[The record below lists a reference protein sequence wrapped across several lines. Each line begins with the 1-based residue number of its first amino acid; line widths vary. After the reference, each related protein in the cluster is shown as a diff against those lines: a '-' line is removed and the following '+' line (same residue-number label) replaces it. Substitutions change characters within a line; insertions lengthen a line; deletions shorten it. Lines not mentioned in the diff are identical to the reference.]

1 MYHYITLREG
11 DPMSR
16 ARRSRFTLLV
26 RLVLFLIAF
35 GASLLVQMG
44 VSRYQSQYV
53 LEPMEER
60 TEKIQTIS
68 RFLSGVESCMAELD
82 DYRWD
87 YGNAEAL
94 IAAMEASLSDM
105 AERSAAIRSEVSEV
119 GERYYLLASAAR
131 TTCGTL
137 TGQLREIG
145 AHLAADRTAE
155 AAQLYYEQA
164 LPCGTYLLQYTR
176 QLLERAILDNNET
189 YASLNTLNVRLKHL
203 QTVIAAVSVVLAVFM
218 VASLASL
225 LRSVVQM
232 TRASMQISEGRLDIP
247 DVAEGGDE
255 IGQMAKVFNEMKRSM
270 RQRVELLNRNNEME
284 RELHVKE
291 TEALA
296 LQNLIEREKL
306 QQLRSQINPH
316 FLFNTL
322 NVIMY
327 TARQEGA
334 EETRKLL
341 DSLSRTF
348 RYVLGSNDAE
358 VPLSREIQIV
368 DAFYSLYHA
377 RFADRLVLEWHIPPE
392 LELTEAMV
400 PSFIIQPLVENAF
413 NHGLARKEDGGRVD
427 VYLKEAPET
436 LLVRVTDNGAGMSE
450 EALTQL
456 REHLNDPPAA
466 GDHIGLHNV
475 AARLRLCG
483 EQYGLE
489 IQSTEGSGTEVV
501 IRAPMRFAQGG
512 DETD

>member
-1 MYHYITLREG
+1 MAHVRL
-11 DPMSR
+11 
-16 ARRSRFTLLV
+16 SRFTLLG

-35 GASLLVQMG
+35 GASLLFQLG
-44 VSRYQSQYV
+44 VSRYQSEYV
-53 LEPMEER
+53 LEPMAER
-60 TEKIQTIS
+60 TENIQTIS
-68 RFLSGVESCMAELD
+68 RFLNGVENCMAELD

-87 YGNAEAL
+87 YGNAETL
-94 IAAMEASLSDM
+94 IADMEASLSET
-105 AERSAAIRSEVSEV
+105 AERSAAIHADIRES
-119 GERYYLLASAAR
+119 GEGYYLLASAAR
-131 TTCGTL
+131 TTYGTL
-137 TGQLREIG
+137 TAQLREIET
-145 AHLAADRTAE
+145 HLAANRTAE
-155 AAQLYYEQA
+155 AAQLYYDQA

-176 QLLERAILDNNET
+176 QLLERAILDNNDT
-189 YASLNTLNVRLKHL
+189 YAALNALNVRLKRL
-203 QTVIAAVSVVLAVFM
+203 QAVIVVVSVILAVFM
-218 VASLASL
+218 VSSLVSL

-247 DVAEGGDE
+247 DVAEGSDE

-270 RQRVELLNRNNEME
+270 RQRVELLNKNNEME

-291 TEALA
+291 TEALE

-327 TARQEGA
+327 TAKQEGA

-377 RFADRLVLEWHIPPE
+377 RFADQLVLEWHIPPE
-392 LELTEAMV
+392 LELTEAMI

-413 NHGLARKEDGGRVD
+413 NHGIAHKEGGGRVD
-427 VYLKEAPET
+427 VYLKQEPGMIV
-436 LLVRVTDNGAGMSE
+436 VRVADNGAGMSE
-450 EALTQL
+450 EALADL
-456 REHLNDPPAA
+456 REHLNDPPTT

-475 AARLRLCG
+475 LARLRLHG
-483 EQYGLE
+483 EQYGLT
-489 IQSTEGSGTEVV
+489 IQSTEGGGTEVE
-501 IRAPMRFAQGG
+501 IRAPMRFEQEGG
-512 DETD
+512 EAE

>member
-1 MYHYITLREG
+1 MAHVRL
-11 DPMSR
+11 
-16 ARRSRFTLLV
+16 SRFTLLG

-35 GASLLVQMG
+35 GASLLFQLG
-44 VSRYQSQYV
+44 VSRYQSEYV
-53 LEPMEER
+53 LEPMAER
-60 TEKIQTIS
+60 TENIQTIS
-68 RFLSGVESCMAELD
+68 RFLNGVENCMAELD

-87 YGNAEAL
+87 YGNAETL
-94 IAAMEASLSDM
+94 IADMEASLSET
-105 AERSAAIRSEVSEV
+105 AERSAAIHADIRES
-119 GERYYLLASAAR
+119 GEGYYLLASAAR
-131 TTCGTL
+131 TTYGTL
-137 TGQLREIG
+137 TAQLREIET
-145 AHLAADRTAE
+145 HLAANRTAE
-155 AAQLYYEQA
+155 AAQLYYDQA

-176 QLLERAILDNNET
+176 QLLERAILDNNDT
-189 YASLNTLNVRLKHL
+189 YAALNALNVRLKRL
-203 QTVIAAVSVVLAVFM
+203 QAVIVVVSVILAVFM
-218 VASLASL
+218 VSSLASL

-247 DVAEGGDE
+247 DVAEGSDE

-291 TEALA
+291 TEALE

-327 TARQEGA
+327 TAKQEGA

-377 RFADRLVLEWHIPPE
+377 RFADQLVLQWHIPPE

-413 NHGLARKEDGGRVD
+413 NHGLAHTEGGGRVD
-427 VYLKEAPET
+427 VYLEQEPGM
-436 LLVRVTDNGAGMSE
+436 LVVRVADNGVGMSE
-450 EALTQL
+450 EALAQL
-456 REHLNDPPAA
+456 REHLSDPPAM

-475 AARLRLCG
+475 AARLRLRG

-489 IQSTEGSGTEVV
+489 IQSAEGSGTEVV
-501 IRAPMRFAQGG
+501 IRAPMEFEPEGG
-512 DETD
+512 EAE